1 MLKTI
6 GNRLL
11 TTLPALIGVIVIF
24 GILFS
29 SGAFAGSMCLRGVG
43 CVTGDSGGVS
53 FSSSESSTITTTKP

>member
-1 MLKTI
+1 MRGGEKA
-6 GNRLL
+6 
-11 TTLPALIGVIVIF
+11 TTMKALFVVIGVIVIF

-53 FSSSESSTITTTKP
+53 FSATESSTITTAKP

>member
-1 MLKTI
+1 MK
-6 GNRLL
+6 
-11 TTLPALIGVIVIF
+11 ALFVVIGVIVIF

-53 FSSSESSTITTTKP
+53 FSATESSTITTAKP